1 MGYRRMKR
9 AFLVFSVFAVVLYIL
24 FNLLVHRVKVPEILE
39 PPPAAGREL
48 ALVVDT
54 HSDTLIKVID
64 DKTWLPAVDIG
75 MDTEFHI
82 DIPKIRRG
90 GVGVQYFGAFTSGYY
105 TGGKPDFERANSRL
119 LALFNAMYWTVGN
132 NSDRI
137 GLAMSM
143 KDIED
148 LAEAGKV
155 SAVLSVEGAY
165 SLEKNNGIRLLR
177 QYHDL
182 GVRMMG
188 LVWNHSNQ
196 LGEGV
201 NGAYMDGTPSRGG
214 LTDFGREVVAEMNR
228 LGIIIDVSHM
238 NEATFWDVMEISRA
252 PVVASHSGAF
262 GLRDHPR
269 NLKDDQIRVIAEGG
283 GVVQVVFYPKYL
295 AEDED
300 TVSIETVVNHIE
312 YITDLVGVEHVG
324 IGSDFDGAAMPK
336 DLKDAS
342 MIPRLQEALKRR
354 GYSEGDIEKIMG
366 KNTLRVMRKVWGKA
380 GGGQGSSGTPA
391 IRPDIGMGEG
401 LDENSPVLS
410 AHVKSVDGTSIDE
423 SSLKIIVDGRV
434 YEPEYSEQ
442 TGVISIRLTETL
454 RKKFHVVTFQA
465 ASQGGN
471 VGSKTRIFHIQR

>member
-1 MGYRRMKR
+1 LI
-9 AFLVFSVFAVVLYIL
+9 FLGFLAVLYIL
-24 FNLLVHRVKVPEILE
+24 FNFLSSRVEVPEILE
-39 PPPAAGREL
+39 PPPSADKEL
-48 ALVVDT
+48 APVVDT
-54 HSDTLIKVID
+54 HSDTLVKIID

-75 MDTEFHI
+75 VDTEFHI
-82 DIPKIRRG
+82 DIPKLRRG
-90 GVGVQYFGAFTSGYY
+90 GVDVQYFGAFTSGYY
-105 TGGKPDFERANSRL
+105 TGGKPDVERANSRL
-119 LALFNAMYWTVGN
+119 LALFNAMYWTVRN
-132 NSDRI
+132 NPRHI
-137 GLAMSM
+137 GLAVSVQ
-143 KDIED
+143 DIED
-148 LAEAGKV
+148 LVKAGKI

-165 SLEKNNGIRLLR
+165 SLGKSSGIRLLR

-188 LVWNHSNQ
+188 LVWNHSNE

-238 NEATFWDVMEISRA
+238 NEATFWDVMEISRG

-262 GLRDHPR
+262 GLRNHPR
-269 NLKDDQIRVIAEGG
+269 NLKDDQVRAVAEGG

-300 TVSIETVVNHIE
+300 TVSIETVVDHIE

-354 GYSEGDIEKIMG
+354 GYSEADIEKIMG
-366 KNTLRVMRKVWGKA
+366 KNTLRVMREVWGKV
-380 GGGQGSSGTPA
+380 GGGKVGSSA
-391 IRPDIGMGEG
+391 LVIRPDIGMGEG
-401 LDENSPVLS
+401 LDEDSPVLS
-410 AHVKSVDGTSIDE
+410 AHVKSMDGTPIDA
-423 SSLKIIVDGRV
+423 SSLRIIVDGRV
-434 YEPEYSEQ
+434 YEPVYSEQ

-454 RKKFHVVTFQA
+454 REKFHVVTFQA
-465 ASQGGN
+465 ASQGGS
-471 VGSKTRIFHIQR
+471 VGSETRIFHIQR